1 MGVCPKQ
8 LNLFEMNT
16 EEKKVFRLMK
26 EAQTG
31 DKAVSVVYESTD
43 YASFE
48 TFKGNREPDHV
59 GQIVASMIEYGSI
72 DKPIICTLDPFRPNV
87 KLIADGNNSINARIQ
102 LGLPIYYVLIENLTE
117 REMIAL
123 NLTNKNWTS
132 KNYVSFYAQKGYSD
146 YMVFQNLMNE
156 YPDFTCRSIECIL
169 RLSTTADGSSVRTS
183 RFDHSLAR
191 GLFKCKDTQ
200 RSLELINVLLKIKK
214 IENDRSKIYRND
226 FFVQALVRCFN
237 YKPFDCER
245 LIKKIDTYPFLL
257 VKQADVQGYIELI
270 EKIYNYRQK
279 EGGYVSLG
287 SLKVRK

>member
-1 MGVCPKQ
+1 
-8 LNLFEMNT
+8 
-16 EEKKVFRLMK
+16 MK
-26 EAQTG
+26 EAPTG
-31 DKAVSVVYESTD
+31 DKVVSVVYESTD

-72 DKPIICTLDPFRPNV
+72 DKPIICTLDPNRPNI
-87 KLIADGNNSINARIQ
+87 KLIADGNNTTGARIQ
-102 LGLPIYYVLIENLTE
+102 LGLPIYYTLIENLTE

-132 KNYVSFYAQKGYSD
+132 KNYVNFYAQKGYPH
-146 YMVFQNLMNE
+146 YLVFQNLMRE

-169 RLSTTADGSSVRTS
+169 RLTTTNDRGRGE
-183 RFDHSLAR
+183 FNEDDHSLAR
-191 GLFKCKDTQ
+191 GRFKCKDTQ

-214 IENDRSKIYRND
+214 IENERSKIFRHD
-226 FFVQALVRCFN
+226 FFVQAMVRCFN
-237 YKPFDCER
+237 YKPFDCDR
-245 LIKKIDTYPFLL
+245 LIKKIAAFPFLL
-257 VKQADVQGYIELI
+257 VKQPDVQGYIELI
-270 EKIYNYRQK
+270 ERIYNYHQK